1 MVFSS
6 SHIWM
11 WELDHKENWALKNWC
26 FWTVLLEILESHL
39 DCKEI
44 KPVNPKGNQSWIFI
58 ERLMLKLKL
67 HYFGHLM
74 RKTDSFEKTLVLGK
88 LRAGG
93 EGGHRGW
100 DDRIAS
106 LTQWTWVWAN
116 SGKWWRTRGAWWAAV
131 RGLQRVG
138 HVLTTEQQQK
148 MIWCDAP
155 F

>member
-58 ERLMLKLKL
+58 GR
-67 HYFGHLM
+67 
-74 RKTDSFEKTLVLGK
+74 TDAEAQAPTCWPPDAKNWLIWKDPGAGK
-88 LRAGG
+88 IEGRR
-93 EGGHRGW
+93 GGHRGW
-100 DDRIAS
+100 DDRIVS